1 MVIFFKAV
9 VQIMVTAQPTDI
21 PVMTRSQSLFILSV
35 KDSVEV
41 CDELLLVVLFVWGLE
56 GLA

>member
-1 MVIFFKAV
+1 M
-9 VQIMVTAQPTDI
+9 QIMVTAQPTDI

>member
-1 MVIFFKAV
+1 M
-9 VQIMVTAQPTDI
+9 QIMVTAQPTDI

-41 CDELLLVVLFVWGLE
+41 CDELLLVVLFVCGLE